1 MSNALELF
9 VKQSGGSLL
18 PADPK
23 GVWTNRFEIKSGSSS
38 RLYTIA
44 QKVADGTWGCSCPA
58 WRTRR
63 TCKHLNALAPG
74 LARLGAPTSAPKPS
88 QTWPVLVAPQEAK

>member
-1 MSNALELF
+1 MTSTALAA
-9 VKQSGGSLL
+9 VVQQAGGEML

-23 GVWTNRFEIKSGSSS
+23 GVWINRFEIKSGSSN

-44 QKVADGTWGCSCPA
+44 QKAADGTWGCSCPA

-63 TCKHLNALAPG
+63 TCKHLTALNPALATIG
-74 LARLGAPTSAPKPS
+74 APKPA
-88 QTWPVLVAPQEAK
+88 QPAPWPVLVAPREGK